1 MVFTTIIVH
10 LCYRCGTGR
19 LNMGQINLVI
29 VVQLIIKFLVIV
41 SGQNLNVIP
50 NLLRNYVNEFPQLQT
65 LNVLANMSDVV
76 FSNAKYDTSVKLG
89 K

>member
-1 MVFTTIIVH
+1 
-10 LCYRCGTGR
+10 
-19 LNMGQINLVI
+19 MGQINLVI